1 MSFTAVL
8 LRQTFTYSEY
18 LVAASLYCLAWVKCF
33 GPPSTNLSLESCW
46 RFGLIPPTPPPA
58 PPDRIDGTDSS
69 FQLLLI
75 PSDFFLLE
83 LPHFQ
88 LKFRYLQFVVLIPK
102 LQECFCA
109 DGFAFSPFIEILLL
123 SIV

>member
-18 LVAASLYCLAWVKCF
+18 LVAASLYCLAWVKGF

-46 RFGLIPPTPPPA
+46 RFGLFPPPPPA

-75 PSDFFLLE
+75 PSDF
-83 LPHFQ
+83 
-88 LKFRYLQFVVLIPK
+88 I
-102 LQECFCA
+102 
-109 DGFAFSPFIEILLL
+109 FIGLATFFN
-123 SIV
+123 